1 MPNSTREHAPAPDHS
16 RHDDLGHNRPVSDKL
31 HPYVYIAIVGLGL
44 WYVVSAWAGFVA
56 ADDIAYLLAVVSGLF
71 FITIA
76 IPCALWLAW
85 RTGRDPHTPKQHTSF
100 RDWASGNF
108 RTWQGDLKA
117 SSAAV
122 QILLPIAAVAF
133 GMTAFAAIT
142 RAIELGII

>member
-1 MPNSTREHAPAPDHS
+1 MA
-16 RHDDLGHNRPVSDKL
+16 DK
-31 HPYVYIAIVGLGL
+31 PR
-44 WYVVSAWAGFVA
+44 SA
-56 ADDIAYLLAVVSGLF
+56 
-71 FITIA
+71 
-76 IPCALWLAW
+76 C
-85 RTGRDPHTPKQHTSF
+85 PKQHTSF
-100 RDWASGNF
+100 RDLASGNF

>member
-1 MPNSTREHAPAPDHS
+1 
-16 RHDDLGHNRPVSDKL
+16 VSDKL
-31 HPYVYIAIVGLGL
+31 HPYVYVAIVGLGL

-56 ADDIAYLLAVVSGLF
+56 EDDIAYLLAVVSGLF
-71 FITIA
+71 FITID

-85 RTGRDPHTPKQHTSF
+85 RTGRDPNARERRTSF
-100 RDWASGNF
+100 REWASGNF

-117 SSAAV
+117 SSAAI

>member
-1 MPNSTREHAPAPDHS
+1 M
-16 RHDDLGHNRPVSDKL
+16 SDKL
-31 HPYVYIAIVGLGL
+31 HPYVYVAIVGLGL

-56 ADDIAYLLAVVSGLF
+56 EDDIAYLLAVVSGLF
-71 FITIA
+71 FIAIA

-85 RTGRDPHTPKQHTSF
+85 RTGHDPHAPRQHVRF

-117 SSAAV
+117 SSAAI

-133 GMTAFAAIT
+133 GMTAFAMIT
-142 RAIELGII
+142 RAIELGVI